1 MAICCQIRSPY
12 WKDGKSI
19 SPHCSTA
26 KFHLRQLEDAAAEAS
41 VDDSISTA
49 PPSLLEV
56 YGAIKKT
63 KSGKSLAM
71 KLLMEL
77 FGQVWESETVRQG
90 ITIPIYKGT
99 GSRSDCKNYRGITLL

>member
-1 MAICCQIRSPY
+1 M
-12 WKDGKSI
+12 
-19 SPHCSTA
+19 
-26 KFHLRQLEDAAAEAS
+26 
-41 VDDSISTA
+41 DDSISTA